1 MSSLPAVREVSKRP
15 ASTAACNVRRRA
27 CLAAAGALA
36 LTGCGQFRRR
46 DLERRPRRLVP
57 FSEGSVA
64 GGLPTAWKP
73 QVPRPDLPR
82 TLYEIVERDDR
93 RVLHAVADRSASG
106 LRCEVDIDPLAT
118 PWLEWEWRAKTVDQR
133 ATVSIDAR
141 DDSPARLAVG
151 FDGELSRLGFAD
163 LVFGELVLAITGY
176 TIPFATLMYVW
187 DGQAPVGSVLT
198 HGRTNRIRYLVVES
212 GASGADRWLRYR
224 RNVVEDYGRVFGGA
238 PGRIQDVGVVT
249 DSDDLSSS
257 AETWYGDLA
266 FGAG

>member
-1 MSSLPAVREVSKRP
+1 MSPLREVRDPSK
-15 ASTAACNVRRRA
+15 AAGATACDGRRRI

-36 LTGCGQFRRR
+36 LTGCGHFRRR
-46 DLERRPRRLVP
+46 DLERRPGRLIP
-57 FSEGSVA
+57 FSEASVA
-64 GGLPTAWKP
+64 GGLPTAWQP

-106 LRCEVDIDPLAT
+106 LRCAVDIDPLAT
-118 PWLEWEWRAKTVDQR
+118 PWLEWEWRARTVDPR
-133 ATVSIDAR
+133 ATVSVDAR

-176 TIPFATLMYVW
+176 SVPYATLMYVW
-187 DGQAPVGSVLT
+187 DGEAPVGSVLT
-198 HGRTNRIRYLVVES
+198 HARTSRIRYLVVES
-212 GASGADRWLRYR
+212 GASRADRWVGYR
-224 RNVVEDYGRVFGGA
+224 RNVVEDYRRVFGGD

-249 DSDDLSSS
+249 DSDDLNTW

-266 FGAG
+266 FRAG